1 MEKDFYSRKL
11 VESLEKDVVILLS
24 YGASD
29 SRDPFSTNLIDS
41 HFGFVCN
48 LIDSTKLG
56 KLDSFVCSHR
66 LKHLFLTCDTLTP
79 TLRRFDV
86 IYVRFSVSSQNK
98 KIKKIKKEIV
108 RNCMIG

>member
-11 VESLEKDVVILLS
+11 FESLEKDVVS

-29 SRDPFSTNLIDS
+29 SRDPSSTNLIDS

-48 LIDSTKLG
+48 LIKLR
-56 KLDSFVCSHR
+56 KLNSFVCSHW
-66 LKHLFLTCDTLTP
+66 LKKLFLTCDILTP

-86 IYVRFSVSSQNK
+86 IYVRFSVSSQNI